1 MIQPSREVFLLI
13 MLVGSRRPE
22 DLPPL
27 LYGESCSTLRP
38 RLHHCVPGMSC
49 LGGGEEE
56 GRRREGGG
64 GRGEGGGGR
73 RGGGEGRGGEGR
85 GEGGGGGGG

>member
-1 MIQPSREVFLLI
+1 MIQPSLEVFLLI

-56 GRRREGGG
+56 GG
-64 GRGEGGGGR
+64 
-73 RGGGEGRGGEGR
+73 GR
-85 GEGGGGGGG
+85 GEGGGGGGGEEGRGGEGRGMIE